1 MNYLTLQTA
10 KQKEISSLRLALH
23 SLESSSAALQSERDQ
38 AVGELATL
46 KQTQKRSEVMY
57 EDQIATLEA
66 ELETMRGWQRRSA
79 SINIEREELKR
90 KLEDVEARRRA
101 EKRESMMGGGG
112 AGAGG
117 GGQDEEEGLVGR
129 QEMQRLR
136 DEIKGMFDRPV
147 WKLRF

>member
-1 MNYLTLQTA
+1 MNYLTPQTA
-10 KQKEISSLRLALH
+10 KQKEISSLRLTLH

-38 AVGELATL
+38 AVGELASL
-46 KQTQKRSEVMY
+46 KQTQTRSEAMY
-57 EDQIATLEA
+57 EDQVATLEA

-90 KLEDVEARRRA
+90 KLEDIEARRRA
-101 EKRESMMGGGG
+101 EKRESRNGGAVAG

-136 DEIKGMFDRPV
+136 DEIKGM
-147 WKLRF
+147 